1 MSLILARSP
10 FYVNKGN
17 LADGATIL
25 VNVGYRDS
33 AGVLI
38 TLANYTV
45 VFRSESDIDISPF
58 IRDFLGKYPVL
69 QVATNLNGSNGQG
82 VPQPQVT
89 ENHIA
94 VEGFGYYEEGA
105 NKDFT
110 DYLSDN
116 VAYYAGSNQVI
127 YRNRREPVRIPL
139 LNPSTPSSTPTTVT
153 SYEKGV
159 IQSTETIDFGFY
171 NIGGFDFYETEK
183 RIDYIEIEEA
193 PTSFEERVLAD
204 GGVFESGNCYNQYDD
219 LYCSSTIDEIVITP
233 DGDTSLNYTVKIV
246 PVVECKYIPYRLTF
260 LNKLGVKEDLWFFK
274 KSTNEM
280 STKRESYKANTV
292 SDYIAGDLTQHS
304 YSSYNLNG
312 REMLSMNTG
321 FIPESFKENIKQL
334 GLSEFVWIEK
344 DGQTLPVTV
353 KNSQLLLKQSV
364 NEKLIN
370 YDIEVEFSYD
380 IINNIGW
387 WG

>member
-10 FYVNKGN
+10 FYVSKGN
-17 LADGATIL
+17 LADGATVL
-25 VNVGYRDS
+25 VNVGYRDG
-33 AGVLI
+33 AGVLV

-69 QVATNLNGSNGQG
+69 EIATNLNGSNGQG

-110 DYLSDN
+110 DYLSNN
-116 VAYYAGSNQVI
+116 VAYYAGSNQVV
-127 YRNRREPVRIPL
+127 YRNRTEPVRIPL
-139 LNPSTPSSTPTTVT
+139 LNPSAPSSTPTIVT

-159 IQSTETIDFGFY
+159 VQSTENIDFGFS
-171 NIGGFDFYETEK
+171 NVGGFDFYETEK
-183 RIDYIEIEEA
+183 RIDYIEVEEA
-193 PTSFEERVLAD
+193 PTSFEERVLDD

-280 STKRESYKANTV
+280 STQRESYKANTV

-312 REMLSMNTG
+312 RETLSMNTG

-353 KNSQLLLKQSV
+353 KNAQLLLKQSV

-370 YDIEVEFSYD
+370 YEIEVEFAYD
-380 IINNIGW
+380 IINNIG
-387 WG
+387 

>member
-17 LADGATIL
+17 LADGATVL

-69 QVATNLNGSNGQG
+69 QVATNLNGSDGQG

-116 VAYYAGSNQVI
+116 VAYYAGSNQVV

-159 IQSTETIDFGFY
+159 VQSTETIDFGFY

-219 LYCSSTIDEIVITP
+219 SYCSATIDEIVITP
-233 DGDTSLNYTVKIV
+233 DGDTSLNYSVKIV
-246 PVVECKYIPYRLTF
+246 PVVECKYTPYRLTF

-280 STKRESYKANTV
+280 ITQRESYKANTV

-344 DGQTLPVTV
+344 NGQTLPVTV
-353 KNSQLLLKQSV
+353 KNAQLLLKQSV

-370 YDIEVEFSYD
+370 YEIEVEFAYD
-380 IINNIGW
+380 IINNIG
-387 WG
+387 